1 MAGRGREFRTTINI
15 GGDIDPSVRAA
26 IESMADRLEMLEG
39 VADDAQSQLE
49 ELEKASKDLKG
60 GFTIAKGAAA
70 DLVSSGIQA
79 IAGAAKDAITGI
91 YGLAES
97 TREFRQDMG
106 TLETAFDRAGFSA
119 DTATE
124 TWKGL
129 YSVFGED
136 DRAVEAANNIAR
148 MADSQEELD
157 EWVRITTGVWGTYQD
172 ALPVEGLAEAAGETA
187 KVGKVTGVMA
197 DALNWSS
204 EAAELLAEY
213 MGDDVTNAEDAF
225 NVALS
230 ECSDEAERQALI
242 TDTLTVLY
250 GEAADKYEETAGT
263 LMDAN
268 AANAD
273 YAQTLA
279 EMGERI
285 EPVTTAVQQGFTK
298 ILNKIMELI
307 GETDFT
313 AIAEQIGD
321 LTDKVITLAE
331 DGIGWLKDNMD
342 WLIPVV
348 GGLTAGLVAYKL
360 LTFQVAEGVTLMTLA
375 EKAKGVVMAI
385 ATGQTTAAAV
395 ATNALGVATKFL
407 FSPLTIAITVI
418 AALTAGVIWLYN
430 NWDTAKEHLIAFGNK
445 VSEIWNSIAG
455 WITGAI
461 ETISQYFPVFGAFLD
476 GVWQSIQDV
485 VGNIKAIFGGVIDFI
500 SNIFAGNWGAAW
512 QNIVDIFGNIFGM
525 IMNIAKAPING
536 VISIVNKAINA
547 INSIGFDVPDWVP
560 LIGGKGFH
568 INIPNIP
575 LLATGGFTNGPSIA
589 GEAGTE
595 AVISFDPAY
604 RAQNLAYW
612 AKAGRML
619 GADEDGT
626 SFSLSGGSS
635 GGDVNLGGV
644 TFAPNI
650 TVTGQADKESIM
662 DAIEAE
668 YPEFIDMLEAWFA
681 GRGKPVYG

>member
-1 MAGRGREFRTTINI
+1 MGKGKEFRTTINI

-70 DLVSSGIQA
+70 DLVSSGIQS

-273 YAQTLA
+273 YTQTLA

-313 AIAEQIGD
+313 AIAEQVGD
-321 LTDKVITLAE
+321 LTDKAITLAE
-331 DGIGWLKDNMD
+331 DGIAWLKDNMD

-348 GGLTAGLVAYKL
+348 SGLTAAFVAYKVISLGVAAAEAIKTAVLATGATVVNAATIATWALNGAIAFLTSPITIAVAAIAGLVA
-360 LTFQVAEGVTLMTLA
+360 
-375 EKAKGVVMAI
+375 
-385 ATGQTTAAAV
+385 
-395 ATNALGVATKFL
+395 
-407 FSPLTIAITVI
+407 
-418 AALTAGVIWLYN
+418 AGVWLYN

>member
-1 MAGRGREFRTTINI
+1 MGKGKEFRTTINI

-273 YAQTLA
+273 YTQTLA

-662 DAIEAE
+662 ETIEAE

>member
-1 MAGRGREFRTTINI
+1 MGKGKEFRTTINI

-148 MADSQEELD
+148 IADSQEELD

-172 ALPVEGLAEAAGETA
+172 ALPVESLAETAAETA
-187 KVGKVTGVMA
+187 KVGKVTGTFA
-197 DALNWSS
+197 DALNWNS
-204 EAAELLAEY
+204 EAAEMLAGY
-213 MGDDVTNAEDAF
+213 MNDEVVTAEDAF

-273 YAQTLA
+273 YTQTLA

-313 AIAEQIGD
+313 AIAEQVGE
-321 LTDKVITLAE
+321 LTDDVITLAE

-348 GGLTAGLVAYKL
+348 GGLTAAFVAYK
-360 LTFQVAEGVTLMTLA
+360 T
-375 EKAKGVVMAI
+375 I
-385 ATGQTTAAAV
+385 S
-395 ATNALGVATKFL
+395 LGVAAAEAIKTAVL
-407 FSPLTIAITVI
+407 ATGSTVVNAATIATWALNGAIAFLTSPITIAVAAI
-418 AALTAGVIWLYN
+418 AAITAAVIWLYN

-461 ETISQYFPVFGAFLD
+461 ETISQYFPIFGAFLD

>member
-1 MAGRGREFRTTINI
+1 MSGKGRDFRTTISI
-15 GGDIDPSVRAA
+15 GGEIDPAVKAA

-39 VADDAQSQLE
+39 VADEAQGQLE
-49 ELEKASKDLKG
+49 ELEKASRDLKG

-70 DLVSSGIQA
+70 DLVSSGIQT
-79 IAGAAKDAITGI
+79 IVGAAKDAATSI

-106 TLETAFDRAGFSA
+106 TLETAFDSAGFSA
-119 DTATE
+119 ETATD

-148 MADSQEELD
+148 MADNQEELE
-157 EWVRITTGVWGTYQD
+157 EWVKITTGVWGTYQD
-172 ALPVEGLAEAAGETA
+172 ALPVESLAEAAAETA
-187 KVGKVTGVMA
+187 KVGQVTGTFA

-204 EAAELLAEY
+204 EAAEMLAGFMNDE
-213 MGDDVTNAEDAF
+213 VTTAEDAF

-230 ECSDEAERQALI
+230 ACSDEAERQALI

-250 GEAADKYEETAGT
+250 GDAAAKYEETAGT

-268 AANAD
+268 EANAD
-273 YAQTLA
+273 YTLTLA
-279 EMGERI
+279 EMGEKI
-285 EPVTTAVQQGFTK
+285 EPVTTAVQQGFNK
-298 ILNKIMELI
+298 ILTKVLELM

-313 AIAEQIGD
+313 AIAEQVGE
-321 LTDKVITLAE
+321 LTDDVITLAE
-331 DGIGWLKDNMD
+331 DGFAWLKDNAD
-342 WLIPVV
+342 WLIPVI
-348 GGLTAGLVAYKL
+348 GGLTAAFVAYK
-360 LTFQVAEGVTLMTLA
+360 
-375 EKAKGVVMAI
+375 AI
-385 ATGQTTAAAV
+385 S
-395 ATNALGVATKFL
+395 LGVAAAEAVKTAVLATGTTVVNAASIATWALNGAIAFL
-407 FSPLTIAITVI
+407 TSPITIAVAAI
-418 AALTAGVIWLYN
+418 AGLTAGVIWLYN
-430 NWDTAKEHLIAFGNK
+430 NWDIAKEKVIAFGQK
-445 VSEIWNSIAG
+445 AGEIWNNISS

-461 ETISQYFPVFGAFLD
+461 DTIGQYFPFFGAYLD
-476 GVWQSIQDV
+476 GWWQSIQAAVDNV
-485 VGNIKAIFGGVIDFI
+485 KAIFSGVIDFI
-500 SNIFAGNWGAAW
+500 SNIFAGNWSAAW

-525 IMNIAKAPING
+525 IVNIAKAPING
-536 VISIVNKAINA
+536 VISIVNKAIEG
-547 INSIGFDVPDWVP
+547 INSIGFDIPDWVP
-560 LIGGKGFH
+560 IIGGQKFAL
-568 INIPNIP
+568 NIPEIP

-626 SFSLSGGSS
+626 SFSLGGSS
-635 GGDVNLGGV
+635 GGGVNLGGV
-644 TFAPNI
+644 TFAPQI

-662 DAIEAE
+662 EAIEAE

>member
-1 MAGRGREFRTTINI
+1 MGKGKEFRTTINI

-273 YAQTLA
+273 YTQTLA

-313 AIAEQIGD
+313 AIAEQIGE
-321 LTDKVITLAE
+321 LTDDVITLAE
-331 DGIGWLKDNMD
+331 NGIGWLKDNMD

-461 ETISQYFPVFGAFLD
+461 ETISQYFPIFGAFLD

>member
-119 DTATE
+119 ETATE

-172 ALPVEGLAEAAGETA
+172 ALPVESLAEAAAETA
-187 KVGKVTGVMA
+187 KVGQVTGAFA
-197 DALNWSS
+197 DALNWNS
-204 EAAELLAEY
+204 EAAEMLAGY
-213 MGDDVTNAEDAF
+213 MNDEVTTAEDAF

-230 ECSDEAERQALI
+230 ECSNEAERQALI

-273 YAQTLA
+273 YTQTLA

-285 EPVTTAVQQGFTK
+285 EPVTTAVQEGFTK
-298 ILNKIMELI
+298 ILNKILEI
-307 GETDFT
+307 TENTDFT
-313 AIAEQIGD
+313 AIAEQIGE
-321 LTDKVITLAE
+321 LTDDVISLAE
-331 DGIGWLKDNMD
+331 DGFAWLKDNMD

-348 GGLTAGLVAYKL
+348 SGLTAAFVAYKVISLGVAAAEAIKTAVLATGATVVNAATIATWALNGAIAFLTSPITIAVAAIAGLVA
-360 LTFQVAEGVTLMTLA
+360 
-375 EKAKGVVMAI
+375 
-385 ATGQTTAAAV
+385 
-395 ATNALGVATKFL
+395 
-407 FSPLTIAITVI
+407 
-418 AALTAGVIWLYN
+418 AGVWLYN

-662 DAIEAE
+662 ETIEAE
-668 YPEFIDMLEAWFA
+668 YPEFIDMLEAWLA
-681 GRGKPVYG
+681 GRGKPVYA

>member
-26 IESMADRLEMLEG
+26 IESMADRLEMLE
-39 VADDAQSQLE
+39 DITEDAERRLRELDNASRNLE
-49 ELEKASKDLKG
+49 G

-79 IAGAAKDAITGI
+79 ITGAAKDAITGV

-119 DTATE
+119 ETATD
-124 TWKGL
+124 TWKDL

-148 MADSQEELD
+148 MADNQEDLD

-172 ALPVEGLAEAAGETA
+172 ALPVESLAEDAAETA
-187 KVGKVTGVMA
+187 KVGQVTGTFA

-204 EAAELLAEY
+204 EAAEMLAGFMNDE
-213 MGDDVTNAEDAF
+213 VTAAEDAF

-230 ECSDEAERQALI
+230 ACSDEAERQALI

-250 GEAADKYEETAGT
+250 GDAADKYEETAGT

-273 YAQTLA
+273 YTKTLA
-279 EMGERI
+279 DMGEKI
-285 EPVTTAVQQGFTK
+285 EPVTTAVQEGFNKILTK
-298 ILNKIMELI
+298 ILEVI

-313 AIAEQIGD
+313 AIAEQIGE
-321 LTDKVITLAE
+321 LTDDVITLAE
-331 DGIGWLKDNMD
+331 DGFAWLKDNAD
-342 WLIPVV
+342 WLIPVI
-348 GGLTAGLVAYKL
+348 GGLTAAFLAYK
-360 LTFQVAEGVTLMTLA
+360 
-375 EKAKGVVMAI
+375 AI
-385 ATGQTTAAAV
+385 S
-395 ATNALGVATKFL
+395 LGVAATEAIKTAVLATGATTVSLATVATWAFNSAVAFL
-407 FSPLTIAITVI
+407 TSPITIAVVAI

-430 NWDTAKEHLIAFGNK
+430 NWDIAKEKVIAFGAK
-445 VSEIWNSIAG
+445 VGEIWTNIAG

-461 ETISQYFPVFGAFLD
+461 DFIGQYFPIFSGYLD
-476 GVWQSIQDV
+476 GWWYSIQAV
-485 VGNIKAIFGGVIDFI
+485 VGNVKAIFQGVIDFI
-500 SNIFAGNWGAAW
+500 SNVFAGNWSAAW
-512 QNIVDIFGNIFGM
+512 QNIVDIFGNIFGALA
-525 IMNIAKAPING
+525 NIAKAPING
-536 VISIVNKAINA
+536 VIGA
-547 INSIGFDVPDWVP
+547 INSVINGINGMGFEIPDWVP
-560 LIGGKGFH
+560 VVGGKAFKLD
-568 INIPNIP
+568 IPNIP
-575 LLATGGFTNGPSIA
+575 MLATGGFTDGPSIA

-626 SFSLSGGSS
+626 SFSLGGYSS
-635 GGDVNLGGV
+635 GGGVNLGGV
-644 TFAPNI
+644 TFAPQI

-662 DAIEAE
+662 EAIEAE

-681 GRGKPVYG
+681 GRGKPVYA

>member
-1 MAGRGREFRTTINI
+1 MGKGKEFRTTINI

-273 YAQTLA
+273 YTQTLA

-313 AIAEQIGD
+313 AIAEQVGD
-321 LTDKVITLAE
+321 LTDKAITLAE
-331 DGIGWLKDNMD
+331 DGIAWLKDNMD

-348 GGLTAGLVAYKL
+348 SGLTAAFVAYKVISLGVAAAEAIKTAVLATGATVVNAATIATWALNGAIAFLTSPITIAVAAIAGLVA
-360 LTFQVAEGVTLMTLA
+360 
-375 EKAKGVVMAI
+375 
-385 ATGQTTAAAV
+385 
-395 ATNALGVATKFL
+395 
-407 FSPLTIAITVI
+407 
-418 AALTAGVIWLYN
+418 AGVWLYN

-662 DAIEAE
+662 EAIEAE

>member
-26 IESMADRLEMLEG
+26 IESMAARLEMLED
-39 VADDAQSQLE
+39 VAENAQNQLE
-49 ELEKASKDLKG
+49 DLERASRNLEN

-79 IAGAAKDAITGI
+79 IVGAAKDAAAGI

-106 TLETAFDRAGFSA
+106 TLETAFDSAGFSA
-119 DTATE
+119 ETATE

-213 MGDDVTNAEDAF
+213 MGDNVTNAEDAF

-273 YAQTLA
+273 YTQTLA

-321 LTDKVITLAE
+321 LTDKVITLAD

>member
-1 MAGRGREFRTTINI
+1 MGKGKEFRTTINI

-273 YAQTLA
+273 YTQTLA

-321 LTDKVITLAE
+321 LTDKVITLAD

-461 ETISQYFPVFGAFLD
+461 ETISQYFPIFGAFLD